1 MKTIESKAGNQNGS
15 LYAYGSDRPRFD
27 QQNSYDDDGL
37 EAQNKAIAAISKA
50 DKVISRNSDQRQVDD
65 EPASTNIGIK

>member
-1 MKTIESKAGNQNGS
+1 MNKEDSVPSMDSKQMDMKTIESKAGNQNGS

-37 EAQNKAIAAISKA
+37 EA
-50 DKVISRNSDQRQVDD
+50 
-65 EPASTNIGIK
+65 